1 MYIHNQYIFSI
12 YLFICIKIIAHAH
25 NLFLSLNIE
34 HISENNKVRVNVL
47 CKMSIK
53 NKY

>member
-1 MYIHNQYIFSI
+1 MYNF
-12 YLFICIKIIAHAH
+12 C
-25 NLFLSLNIE
+25 LSLNIE
-34 HISENNKVRVNVL
+34 HISENIKVRENSL